1 MSQRGNA
8 TGFQGGIITAKNPIG
23 YLEAFDRFIPSIFHL
38 NCFQKKVKVTTV
50 IERNV
55 RNCPLGFPCL
65 TFNLSL
71 SRRAWGDKN
80 VRANRFGSFLL
91 SIFNTVAHLK
101 KHTFYTTSFCFI
113 SFFLK
118 CCIKE
123 DILNKV
129 SDRVLTTCLGLVS
142 DLYQSFAR
150 TPKPINE
157 SQVRFHD
164 TNTN

>member
-8 TGFQGGIITAKNPIG
+8 TDFQDGIITAKNPIG
-23 YLEAFDRFIPSIFHL
+23 YLEAFDRFILSIFPL
-38 NCFQKKVKVTTV
+38 NCFRKKVQVTTV
-50 IERNV
+50 IENNIRK
-55 RNCPLGFPCL
+55 CPLGFPCL

-80 VRANRFGSFLL
+80 LRADRFVFLL

-101 KHTFYTTSFCFI
+101 KNTPFTLLLFLF
-113 SFFLK
+113 FFLK

-123 DILNKV
+123 EILNKI